1 MTEKQQ
7 IEKMAKVLYGHI
19 CEDAQCEECDY
30 NNGSKIL
37 EPYCE
42 CYLYARRLYNAGY
55 RERKEIAKE
64 ILQRFYNYLPP
75 KEKDSFE
82 IKTSSL
88 EDVKKVVLQ
97 FHNSLNDDIREF
109 AKQYGVDID

>member
-7 IEKMAKVLYGHI
+7 IEKLFTYDKPMLDRIYEFVTDIK
-19 CEDAQCEECDY
+19 
-30 NNGSKIL
+30 NK
-37 EPYCE
+37 
-42 CYLYARRLYNAGY
+42 ARQETAR
-55 RERKEIAKE
+55 E

-109 AKQYGVDID
+109 AKQYGVEVEQ